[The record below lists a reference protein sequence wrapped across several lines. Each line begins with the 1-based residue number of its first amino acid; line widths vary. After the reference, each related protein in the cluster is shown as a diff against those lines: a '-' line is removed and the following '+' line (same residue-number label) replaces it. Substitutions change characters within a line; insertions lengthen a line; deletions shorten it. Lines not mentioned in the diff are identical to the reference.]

1 MIMCATETTPVPFN
15 LQDYLDNLG
24 VSKDDEEVKKA
35 LEIVELTELICDDA
49 WLARQDHYGS
59 AGAMERQLEYL
70 GGTLLP
76 NAEARIAR
84 LSSTGVMGESYVQD
98 SWFGSTNADDQHV
111 NNEIDKDQVISEQQA
126 FVEQLKVR
134 MRTAAILFVTRVRA
148 HDALSG
154 MLEQLSYTGI
164 KQKAAQNRRAAT
176 REAS

>member
-1 MIMCATETTPVPFN
+1 MAIFN
-15 LQDYLDNLG
+15 LQEYLNDLG
-24 VSKDDEEVKKA
+24 IVEGDEEVKRA

-84 LSSTGVMGESYVQD
+84 LSSGGITSESYVQD
-98 SWFGSTNADDQHV
+98 SWFGTTNADDQHDSD
-111 NNEIDKDQVISEQQA
+111 ETDKDQVISDQQA
-126 FVEQLKVR
+126 FCEQLRTR

-148 HDALSG
+148 HDAISL
-154 MLEQLSYTGI
+154 MLEQLSYAGI
-164 KQKAAQNRRAAT
+164 KQKAEANRKVAMRK
-176 REAS
+176 AS

>member
-1 MIMCATETTPVPFN
+1 MFN
-15 LQDYLDNLG
+15 LQEYLNQL
-24 VSKDDEEVKKA
+24 VVNQDDQELKQA

-49 WLARQDHYGS
+49 WLARQDHFGS

-84 LSSTGVMGESYVQD
+84 MASTGVMNESYVQD
-98 SWFGSTNADDQHV
+98 SWFGTTNSESSHTADEVGVDQQ
-111 NNEIDKDQVISEQQA
+111 IDNQQS

-148 HDALSG
+148 HDEISNI
-154 MLEQLSYTGI
+154 LEQLSYSGI
-164 KQKAAQNRRAAT
+164 KSKAAANRRAVEGTKVKKKVA
-176 REAS
+176 